1 MQGLVITAGGHRLAA
16 DLHSADPGAARP
28 LAFVV
33 THGWGSARPQ
43 DIPAALA
50 AAGCTAL
57 AHDLRGH
64 GESGGDTAA
73 TSRAGWVADLVSV
86 IDRLREAVGPSTPIG
101 LVGASFGAYLS
112 VLATRERP
120 VHCLSLRVPAD
131 YPDDGYD
138 EPLPPR
144 LASGGETAAV
154 RALRAFPGPVQIVDA
169 EFDAVIPPR
178 LITSYAAAVPPDR
191 LTRATL
197 AGAPHHLATPQLRGE
212 YVRLLTGWVDGLG
225 AGQPS

>member
-1 MQGLVITAGGHRLAA
+1 MQRLVITSAGHRLAA
-16 DLHSADPGAARP
+16 DLHPADPGSARP

-33 THGWGSARPQ
+33 THGWGSARPR

-64 GESGGDTAA
+64 GESEGETAA
-73 TSRAGWVADLVSV
+73 TSRADWVADLVSM
-86 IDRLREAVGPSTPIG
+86 IDRLRQAVRPGTPVG

-120 VHCLSLRVPAD
+120 VRCLSLRVPAD
-131 YPDDGYD
+131 YPDEGYD
-138 EPLPPR
+138 QPLLPR

-169 EFDAVIPPR
+169 ECDAVVPPR
-178 LITSYAAAVPPDR
+178 LIASYAAAVPAHR
-191 LTRATL
+191 VTRATL
-197 AGAPHHLATPQLRGE
+197 GGAPHHLATPALRAE
-212 YVRLLTGWVDGLG
+212 YVRLLTGWVDGLV
-225 AGQPS
+225 AAPAS